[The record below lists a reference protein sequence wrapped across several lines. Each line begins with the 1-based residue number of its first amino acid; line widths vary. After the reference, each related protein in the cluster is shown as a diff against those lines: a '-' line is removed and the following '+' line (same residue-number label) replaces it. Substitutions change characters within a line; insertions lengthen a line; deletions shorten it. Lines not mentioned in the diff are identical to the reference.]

1 MLGHGGQRA
10 CHTLPKTT
18 LKKNLP
24 PCDMRLKR
32 RVLQTSPIS
41 PLSLLDSSPYPLHSL
56 ATPAGRTTPGSNF
69 LARCRTLL
77 VIPVSPHLLLG
88 TLSNLY
94 QFYCSYPADEV
105 NLTETTEIK
114 APQATFSPG
123 MTIDQNGVLYLC
135 SADNAIYRLE
145 PGNDHVELFGGVP
158 GRDGGGVGANGKLL
172 KAGEAYPMAANFE
185 NSDSA
190 SAAPLHHLPRTNSNG
205 ALGLH
210 GYGKFTRIFSLDAIG
225 TPGYIWVAD
234 YDAHV
239 LRKIDCQNDYVMAM
253 VGRAGSGGSYDGDVS
268 DARLS
273 HPRSII
279 ATTILSMSNAFG
291 PSSAPSLPSHS
302 THTSKKSKSNH
313 SIHHGSSR
321 ASSAAST
328 PQVHHKTTTH
338 HGQVNPSDGSE
349 TVLFMASGTSQL
361 RRVDLRTNKVS
372 TLKLK
377 SNNYEA
383 MISSGESSVND
394 LFNPSLVHPLL
405 GARSSSSPP
414 NSASSRTSSN
424 MPSSSSRSTSASLP
438 TSPHATNPNA
448 ASIIES
454 TPLDFN
460 KPTTNNPCT
469 TWAHTSRQATWRINL
484 ETGDCSVLSDKYLYP
499 LVCFEENIVL
509 VVEGIRDWEYNACI
523 SVAYCPPANED
534 DTGLND
540 TPVTLKQLGNL
551 PGNWLDKKARF
562 TYCHLT
568 NMLYAWNITNGSLV
582 RFSNVLPAD
591 LLHELAPSNGYVSDL
606 SPLLGSPIPHNLLV
620 HHAASKRS
628 WNLHSDVLSCH
639 AGLETKDRLRKL
651 EATIHTSSLPASSI
665 NALINYLYHKRIDT
679 TDLNKACTE
688 TCHVIALC
696 EAVGLDTRFLASE
709 LATRIVAKMSND
721 SICQQLLAAWFN
733 KDIEWSE
740 TSAVI
745 VILVERIRKHAQ
757 AVTFLSSFDTL
768 DLNDIPPA
776 RIAKRTAIVTHLI
789 SPATSLKQPTLS
801 TFPPTIPAIS
811 LSTVGKASSK
821 TGTEKNPTRYLS
833 APTDFVFCIQGQ
845 LQAGFVVANG
855 WRLYP
860 RWHWF
865 ARMINAGLEEAS
877 TRVVYMPSW
886 MTPTILLAIL
896 SAPHG
901 TSHTHLSHLTIEEM
915 TKILQHGRELG
926 LLDANGSAVSVFK
939 TIIKRCCDKV
949 FEPLD
954 HSNCFRMLGRLVQ
967 IGIEEKIEEALSFIS
982 THRDQLS
989 IKHIVLLDSDLIEM
1003 VKKRL
1008 Q

>member
-1 MLGHGGQRA
+1 
-10 CHTLPKTT
+10 
-18 LKKNLP
+18 
-24 PCDMRLKR
+24 
-32 RVLQTSPIS
+32 
-41 PLSLLDSSPYPLHSL
+41 
-56 ATPAGRTTPGSNF
+56 
-69 LARCRTLL
+69 
-77 VIPVSPHLLLG
+77 
-88 TLSNLY
+88 
-94 QFYCSYPADEV
+94 
-105 NLTETTEIK
+105 
-114 APQATFSPG
+114 

-185 NSDSA
+185 NPD
-190 SAAPLHHLPRTNSNG
+190 AAPLHHLPRTNSNG

-239 LRKIDCQNDYVMAM
+239 LRKIDCQNDYVMAT
-253 VGRAGSGGSYDGDVS
+253 VGRAGSGGNYDGDVS

-273 HPRSII
+273 HPRSVI
-279 ATTILSMSNAFG
+279 ATTIMSMSNAFG
-291 PSSAPSLPSHS
+291 PSSAPSFP
-302 THTSKKSKSNH
+302 TNTSKKGKS
-313 SIHHGSSR
+313 HHHHQNGSS
-321 ASSAAST
+321 SSARSSST
-328 PQVHHKTTTH
+328 TSSPNPHHRSVHQSQINAT
-338 HGQVNPSDGSE
+338 DGSE

-394 LFNPSLVHPLL
+394 LFNPSLVHPIL
-405 GARSSSSPP
+405 GGRSSSSPP
-414 NSASSRTSSN
+414 NSASSRSPSH
-424 MPSSSSRSTSASLP
+424 SSSSSLLGTHSSLP
-438 TSPHATNPNA
+438 TSPRAVNPNA
-448 ASIIES
+448 ATSVVS
-454 TPLDFN
+454 SLLDFN
-460 KPTTNNPCT
+460 KPTSNPCT

-499 LVCFEENIVL
+499 LVCFEENVVL
-509 VVEGIRDWEYNACI
+509 VVEGIRDWEYDISI
-523 SVAYCPPANED
+523 SVAYCPPASED
-534 DTGLND
+534 DNGLND
-540 TPVTLKQLGNL
+540 TPVTLKRLGNL
-551 PGNWLDKKARF
+551 PGIWLDKKARF

-568 NMLYAWNITNGSLV
+568 NMLYAWNITNGTLV

-606 SPLLGSPIPHNLLV
+606 SPLLSSPIPHNLVV

-628 WNLHSDVLSCH
+628 WNLHSDVLACH
-639 AGLETKDRLRKL
+639 AGLETKDRIRKL
-651 EATIHTSSLPASSI
+651 EATVQSSPLPASSI

-696 EAVGLDTRFLASE
+696 EAVGLDTRFLANE

-721 SICQQLLAAWFN
+721 AICQQLLTAWFN
-733 KDIEWSE
+733 RDIEWSE

-757 AVTFLSSFDTL
+757 ATTFLSSFDSL
-768 DLNDIPPA
+768 DLSDLPPA

-801 TFPPTIPAIS
+801 TFAPTIPAIS
-811 LSTVGKASSK
+811 LSIVGKASSK

-833 APTDFVFCIQGQ
+833 SPTDFVFCIQGQ

-877 TRVVYMPSW
+877 TRVVYMPTW

-901 TSHTHLSHLTIEEM
+901 TTHTHLSQLTIEEM
-915 TKILQHGRELG
+915 AKILQHGKELG
-926 LLDANGSAVSVFK
+926 LMDPAGSAVSVFK
-939 TIIKRCCDKV
+939 ALIKRCCDKV
-949 FEPLD
+949 LEPLD
-954 HSNCFRMLGRLVQ
+954 HSNCFRMLTRLVQ
-967 IGIEEKIEEALSFIS
+967 IGMEEKVEEALSYIT
-982 THRDQLS
+982 THQDQLS
-989 IKHIVLLDSDLIEM
+989 IKHIVLLDSELIEM
-1003 VKKRL
+1003 LKKRL
-1008 Q
+1008 R